1 MKLRKKGLNKFEM
14 ILKISKSIYIVG
26 FLRYGNRTVSYLA
39 IFWFLCN
46 LMSLHYNTDKFN
58 PFRFTVINEIGL
70 IPLYFGFLG
79 FVFFFLILHLAF
91 SLFLPS
97 EFGWYGLISCW
108 FGCKKIH
115 FLCACVFIY
124 PSFLTCPYNFK
135 ISNTGV
141 FQGNQ
146 TFVRF

>member
-97 EFGWYGLISCW
+97 EFG
-108 FGCKKIH
+108 
-115 FLCACVFIY
+115 
-124 PSFLTCPYNFK
+124 
-135 ISNTGV
+135 
-141 FQGNQ
+141 
-146 TFVRF
+146 